1 MEAAAGLTLILLT
14 ACTPNANPPV
24 SSPANELTIQPVVS
38 TSTHSPRTLKLKLTL
53 DSPQDLRV
61 DQGDWVYKDQLL
73 SDRTSTRKRLMEQQ
87 RRLWLNNRAKSS
99 TGVEEAKVEV
109 AKQEVVMAIEAIK
122 RFKAASPWTQTA
134 QNHLP
139 LPEEEA
145 QLAELTSKYQTAQN
159 NLSIAQADLKEAQ
172 ENKESPPD
180 RYAEQARLDEIK
192 AELAQATVRSPYAGQ
207 IKWVKWLGQTD
218 QQLQVEVVLAVDQ
231 STETAGESPSPPS
244 TLSPIAQSSA
254 QQSAKPSAG
263 FSTEWRVLSVHDGDT
278 IRVHQGN
285 RIERIR
291 FACIDAPEL
300 KQPLGKE
307 SRDFL
312 KNLIARGGDR
322 VTLNIVDTDRYG
334 RQVAEVFAN
343 GQLVQAQQVQQGM
356 AYVYQKYLSNCPAA
370 ASVQQAEA
378 IAQQQRAGVWAS
390 NQQKPWEFR
399 NSK

>member
-1 MEAAAGLTLILLT
+1 
-14 ACTPNANPPV
+14 
-24 SSPANELTIQPVVS
+24 
-38 TSTHSPRTLKLKLTL
+38 
-53 DSPQDLRV
+53 
-61 DQGDWVYKDQLL
+61 
-73 SDRTSTRKRLMEQQ
+73 
-87 RRLWLNNRAKSS
+87 
-99 TGVEEAKVEV
+99 
-109 AKQEVVMAIEAIK
+109 
-122 RFKAASPWTQTA
+122 
-134 QNHLP
+134 
-139 LPEEEA
+139 
-145 QLAELTSKYQTAQN
+145 
-159 NLSIAQADLKEAQ
+159 
-172 ENKESPPD
+172 
-180 RYAEQARLDEIK
+180 
-192 AELAQATVRSPYAGQ
+192 
-207 IKWVKWLGQTD
+207 
-218 QQLQVEVVLAVDQ
+218 
-231 STETAGESPSPPS
+231 
-244 TLSPIAQSSA
+244 
-254 QQSAKPSAG
+254 
-263 FSTEWRVLSVHDGDT
+263 VLSVHDGDT